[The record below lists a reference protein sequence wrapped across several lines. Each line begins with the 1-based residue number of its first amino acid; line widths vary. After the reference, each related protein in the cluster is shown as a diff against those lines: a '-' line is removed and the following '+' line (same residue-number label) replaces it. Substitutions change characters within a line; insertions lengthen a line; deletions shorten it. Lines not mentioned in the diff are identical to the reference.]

1 MPVKW
6 RALYIDDDPEYLKL
20 VFDTLNGVKVLEP
33 NHQLYIETIQ
43 DFDEALSEIENKR
56 YDLVIIDLRLGD
68 TSAEVAEEEGIK
80 TLESIKSRRFLP
92 VIFYTVLPGK
102 VEALSSQLIKV
113 VDKKDGEEKLL
124 EEIKDIF
131 TKRLPI
137 VNRALITH
145 MEEIQRGYMW
155 DFVAENWD
163 EFGASVDNA
172 ELAVLLARRLSVTLC
187 RENIGKLVSAIDSGM
202 HYHFLPGKAHPVE
215 YYLMPPIETEFVT
228 GDLFVQIEGANR
240 KYKILLNPCCDF
252 VHDNVEL
259 ALFSNCSLLE
269 DEPEYINLKSD
280 PENAD
285 KKGKLKSL
293 IKDSRYGNQSERF
306 FFLPKAFS
314 IPDIVVDFQRLTVL
328 ELIKLKEMCSSGTY
342 IRIASLDSPFAETL
356 SNKFS
361 HYYGRIGKPDIR
373 DELVLERIMRN
384 IRES

>member
-1 MPVKW
+1 MVT
-6 RALYIDDDPEYLKL
+6 
-20 VFDTLNGVKVLEP
+20 DTLNDVKVLEP
-33 NHQLYIETIQ
+33 DHRLSIEKIQ
-43 DFDEALSEIENKR
+43 DFDEALIAIENQR
-56 YDLVIIDLRLGD
+56 YDLVIIDVRLGD
-68 TSAEVAEEEGIK
+68 TSAERTEEEGLK
-80 TLESIKSRRFLP
+80 TFESIKSRRFLP
-92 VIFYTVLPGK
+92 VIFYTALPGK
-102 VEALSSQLIKV
+102 VEALSGQLIRV
-113 VDKKDGEEKLL
+113 IDKKDGVEKLL

-131 TKRLPI
+131 NKRLPI
-137 VNRALITH
+137 VNRALISH
-145 MEEIQRGYMW
+145 MEEIQRNYMW
-155 DFVAENWD
+155 DFVAKNWD
-163 EFGASVDNA
+163 EFGTSVDSA

-202 HYHFLPGKAHPVE
+202 HYQYEPGKAHPVE

-228 GDLFVQIEGANR
+228 GDLFVQIEGPNR

-259 ALFSNCSLLE
+259 ALFSNCSLLK

-293 IKDSRYGNQSERF
+293 IKDSRDGNQSERF

-314 IPDIVVDFQRLTVL
+314 IPDMVVDFQRLTTL
-328 ELIKLKEMCSSGTY
+328 ELSKLKEMCSSGTY
-342 IRIASLDSPFAETL
+342 IRVASLDSPFAETL
-356 SNKFS
+356 SNQFS
-361 HYYGRIGKPDIR
+361 HYYGRIGKPAIR